1 MKSGWVCLSA
11 LDPTWSTRPL
21 AAFLEADM
29 FWTVDY
35 SNEAS
40 AAERDANTLTI
51 TSSVRILESSLS
63 GCEQAFVGFIGRTKK
78 RVAVMT
84 KGHRNED
91 VCVLKYDVI
100 RNLTSPAE
108 KDNGVQT
115 WVANISARQIL
126 AIGTAD
132 NLRSYIA
139 EHSAGKRNAVH
150 KQIADTIARMPDRF
164 INRNSGI
171 TITCTNCV
179 VDDNKKVATLAAAS
193 IINGAQT
200 QGELRRYFESL
211 DAEDEVD
218 FLVRAELIMDPS
230 HESIVE
236 IAIARN
242 TATSVKSV
250 SQASAR
256 GYLTEL
262 KRSIEAG
269 LPGETLQMSETDTEG
284 LSTQSVLQYARLLMP
299 DEIIGIPLQAKNF
312 AYKQG
317 GKCLTDFSNWA
328 RYRQN
333 DEQAARLHD
342 FVVDIAPIAV
352 NQYRRWERHDGW
364 NGHRLHERGKYNDK
378 PVGGRPVRR
387 DAKTGKVNW
396 VAPGIL
402 FPVMSA
408 LSAFVV
414 LKDGHWTLDAPDLF
428 KEDQLIRRAVQ
439 QFRALEREVTVMGRS
454 EAAYDALSIYTET
467 IASVLASA

>member
-1 MKSGWVCLSA
+1 M
-11 LDPTWSTRPL
+11 TR
-21 AAFLEADM
+21 
-29 FWTVDY
+29 
-35 SNEAS
+35 
-40 AAERDANTLTI
+40 
-51 TSSVRILESSLS
+51 
-63 GCEQAFVGFIGRTKK
+63 
-78 RVAVMT
+78 
-84 KGHRNED
+84 GHRND
-91 VCVLKYDVI
+91 DACVLKYDVI

-115 WVANISARQIL
+115 WIANISAREIL
-126 AIGTAD
+126 GIGTTD

-139 EHSAGKRNAVH
+139 EHSPTKRNAVH
-150 KQIADTIARMPDRF
+150 KQIANTIAEMPDRF

-171 TITCTNCV
+171 TITCTSCT
-179 VDDNKKVATLAAAS
+179 VDDNKKTVTLTGAS

-200 QGELRRYFESL
+200 QGELKRYFGGL
-211 DAEDEVD
+211 DEDDTTD
-218 FLVRAELIMDPS
+218 FLLRAELIMDPS

-256 GYLTEL
+256 GYLTAL
-262 KRSIEAG
+262 KQSIEAG
-269 LPGETLQMSETDTEG
+269 LPGETLQMNETDTEG

-299 DEIIGIPLQAKNF
+299 ERLLDGLSPAKNF

-328 RYRQN
+328 RDRAS
-333 DEQAARLHD
+333 DERAAKLHD
-342 FVVDIAPIAV
+342 FVVDIGPVAV
-352 NQYRRWERHDGW
+352 KEYRRWETHDGW
-364 NGHRLHERGKYNDK
+364 NGHRLHERGKFSDK
-378 PVGGRPVRR
+378 PEGGRPVRR
-387 DAKTGKVNW
+387 DRKTGKVNW

-402 FPVMSA
+402 FPIMSA

-414 LKDGHWTLDAPDLF
+414 LKGARWKLEPPSLF
-428 KEDQLIRRAVQ
+428 KDAELIRRAVQ